1 MYFIARTKSGRPSL
15 MHRLNSGHT
24 EMTVCGHWADGWA
37 KAYRQ
42 VPIQEVLCKKCKRAY
57 EREGY

>member
-24 EMTVCGHWADGWA
+24 DMTVCGIWADSWA